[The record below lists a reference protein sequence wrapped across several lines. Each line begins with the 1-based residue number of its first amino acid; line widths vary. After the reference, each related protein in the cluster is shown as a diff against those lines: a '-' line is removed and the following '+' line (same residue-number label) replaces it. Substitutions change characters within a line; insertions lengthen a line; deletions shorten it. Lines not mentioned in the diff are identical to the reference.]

1 MSPPPEERAGP
12 LVHLGLGLLAL
23 STLVLEVLLTRIY
36 SVTMWYHFAFMAISV
51 AMFGLAAGAL
61 IVHRFPAVARGPT
74 LAAAGC
80 GADPPTPRR
89 GSPAAPLA
97 RWSALFALGAPAA
110 LVCVVQLRLGGEG
123 WPGAAALALVWVLSA
138 APFVLSGVATCLA
151 LTRWPAAVHTLY
163 AADLLG
169 AALGCL
175 LIWVLLPL
183 LGGPGT
189 VLAVAA
195 LGLGAAWCFAL
206 APGSGAPR
214 SGLLVASLVVAGLL
228 GAQLVLGEVP
238 ALRLKWVKGGAERAA
253 AHEAWSSFARVTVRP
268 IPDGWPRGWGISP
281 RFVPDRKVEQL
292 LLQIDA
298 AAGTVLTRFE
308 GDPAA
313 VRHLQWDVTSL
324 AYHLRPGGHAA
335 VVGVGG
341 GRDVLAALTCG
352 SRAVTGIELNG
363 AILELLRGRY
373 AGFTGRLERLPGV
386 RLVHDE
392 ARSWLSRTPERFD
405 VVQLSLIDTWAATAA
420 GAFALAENGLY
431 TTEAWAVFLE
441 RLAPGG
447 LLSVSRYYAPDSPH
461 ELRRLVALAAAALR
475 GAGVADPAPH
485 LAVAVCPHQPTQPG
499 VANLLLSRE
508 PLSPGDVAA
517 LERLCG
523 ELGFELL
530 LAPGGSGPDEVLRR
544 LARGEPP
551 GASAYDLSPP
561 TDDRPFFFNMLRLR
575 DALGGRRGEG
585 GANDPNLRAVSVLSL
600 LLLVSGGLCLLCL
613 GGPLLWRTERA
624 PLRGNGDLFLLFA
637 AIGTGFMLVEVAL
650 LQRLSLFLGHPVWG
664 LCVVLFGFLLGGAAG
679 SWLTPAGG
687 RGRRAAALLLLG
699 ALLASQVA
707 VPPLLLA
714 ARGAGTPA
722 RIGLALLTL
731 LPLGCLMG
739 MPFPLGMRAAL
750 ARAPGL
756 APWLWGINGA
766 TSVTGSVLALALAL
780 ELGTAATGWAGLG
793 CYALAAAVLLR
804 LERSAPAAPP
814 SAGGVV

>member
-1 MSPPPEERAGP
+1 MSPAPEERAGP

-61 IVHRFPAVARGPT
+61 IVHRFPSVATGSS
-74 LAAAGC
+74 LAAA
-80 GADPPTPRR
+80 
-89 GSPAAPLA
+89 LA

-110 LVCVVQLRLGGEG
+110 LTCVVQLRLGGAG
-123 WPGAAALALVWVLSA
+123 WPGAAALALVYVLSA

-206 APGSGAPR
+206 APGSGAARP
-214 SGLLVASLVVAGLL
+214 GLVIASLAVAGLL

-238 ALRLKWVKGGAERAA
+238 ALRLKWVKGGVERAA

-281 RFVPDRKVEQL
+281 RFVPDRQVEQL

-313 VRHLQWDVTSL
+313 LRHLQWDVTSL
-324 AYHLRPGGHAA
+324 ACHLRPGGHTA

-352 SRAVTGIELNG
+352 ARAVTGIELNG

-431 TTEAWAVFLE
+431 TVEAWEVFLE

-461 ELRRLVALAAAALR
+461 ELRRLVALAAATLQA
-475 GAGVADPAPH
+475 AGVADPARH

-508 PLSPGDVAA
+508 PLAAGDVAA

-530 LAPGGSGPDEVLRR
+530 LAPGGGSSPDELLRR

-551 GASAYDLSPP
+551 GDSAYDLTPP

-585 GANDPNLRAVSVLSL
+585 GANDPNLRAVSVLAL
-600 LLLVSGGLCLLCL
+600 LLLVSGGLCVVCL
-613 GGPLLWRTERA
+613 GGPLLWGAERA
-624 PLRGNGDLFLLFA
+624 PLRGNGDLFLYFA

-679 SWLTPAGG
+679 SWLTPAGA
-687 RGRRAAALLLLG
+687 RGRRAAALLLLA
-699 ALLASQVA
+699 ALLASLLA

-714 ARGAGTPA
+714 ARGADTPV
-722 RIGLALLTL
+722 RLGLALLGL
-731 LPLGCLMG
+731 LPLGCLLG

-750 ARAPGL
+750 ARAPDL

-793 CYALAAAVLLR
+793 CYAVAAALLLR
-804 LERSAPAAPP
+804 SGRPAAPP
-814 SAGGVV
+814 PAGGVV